1 MESAERLE
9 ERLAERL
16 AERLEERLAERLEE
30 GWALSG
36 ALEAWKDEAAVE
48 TRVSRRKEDEKKPAG
63 WKEEEAA

>member
-1 MESAERLE
+1 MES
-9 ERLAERL
+9 